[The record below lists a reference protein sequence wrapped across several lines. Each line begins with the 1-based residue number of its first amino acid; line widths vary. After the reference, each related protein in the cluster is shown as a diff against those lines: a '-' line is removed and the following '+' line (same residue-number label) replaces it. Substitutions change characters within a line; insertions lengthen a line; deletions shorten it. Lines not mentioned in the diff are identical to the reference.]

1 MGPSVVGSGIIMLF
15 LCVLVILRRRKQLQS
30 QDHIELSDLPSST
43 NFNYQPVPTSSSI
56 NTNMG
61 GSSILMTPPAGQSVM
76 VNTQPM
82 VMMTQTGEPVVVQVA
97 YV

>member
-61 GSSILMTPPAGQSVM
+61 GSSILMTTPAGQSVM